1 MGAWFDA
8 VADTYALPRP
18 PRVTWEDAEHRIAP
32 LLLSFMSESR
42 RLVNDRMKR
51 ELRVKLRYPTP
62 QALLDEIARRDPR
75 RQLSLKL

>member
-1 MGAWFDA
+1 
-8 VADTYALPRP
+8 
-18 PRVTWEDAEHRIAP
+18 
-32 LLLSFMSESR
+32 
-42 RLVNDRMKR
+42 MKR